1 MAASD
6 RNSGWISWLW
16 PKPISDTM
24 SRKRR
29 GGAQS
34 LQSSSLLYFL
44 AKHIRRQE
52 GADAFFA
59 DGGAD
64 HAECI
69 ARSATVPGATDFGV
83 GLQIVVELGPAAPEK
98 VGSAGQ
104 IGQRGAAFEPVGGES
119 AR

>member
-1 MAASD
+1 MRLFLDRPSD
-6 RNSGWISWLW
+6 RNRGWISWLW

-34 LQSSSLLYFL
+34 LQSLHCSTSS

-52 GADAFFA
+52 GADAFFT

-64 HAECI
+64 HTECI
-69 ARSATVPGATDFGV
+69 ARSAAVPGATDFRI
-83 GLQIVVELGPAAPEK
+83 GLQIVVELGPLRQKKWVRP
-98 VGSAGQ
+98 VRSASGA
-104 IGQRGAAFEPVGGES
+104 QRS
-119 AR
+119 SR